1 MRIGHRLTIGFGVI
15 LLLMSGMILFITM
28 SLNRADRVQKLV
40 VIHTHDLKTCDELKE
55 YIQRW
60 LISIEYIL
68 KKKDTSNLDYH
79 EIMEVSIEN
88 KLKGI
93 SCNIYDKEA
102 VALFKRTW
110 QFFNNIKT
118 LDDDAT
124 TRLKSGNNVTT
135 IERDNWNNKFEAD
148 ALEFTKTFY
157 NLHEKITT
165 SYNLAIS
172 YGEKVLRRCWFAIY
186 VITPLTIV
194 ISGVFGYFITRG
206 VTRPLNLLNTSIKRI
221 ASGSYDIKISPNFSA
236 EINEVFNVFN
246 DMSLKLDE
254 ANKRLVQLS
263 IKDELTGMYNRRY
276 FDETL
281 EREVLRSKRLRHPL
295 CLLFIDIDKFKHFND
310 AYGHVEGDKV
320 LQCLGKL
327 IIEQVRNGIDIPCR
341 YGGEEFT
348 IILPETRRISA
359 VTVANRIF
367 QNFRGAK
374 FHIATKDE
382 PVQKTISVGV
392 AEIEYK
398 DDAKTFLVHADKA
411 MYEAKKLGGNRVCEY
426 RA

>member
-1 MRIGHRLTIGFGVI
+1 
-15 LLLMSGMILFITM
+15 MSGMILFVTM

-60 LISIEYIL
+60 LISVEYIL
-68 KKKDTSNLDYH
+68 KKRDTSNLDYH

-102 VALFKRTW
+102 VVLFKRTR

-135 IERDNWNNKFEAD
+135 IEMDNWNNKFEAD
-148 ALEFTKTFY
+148 APEFTKTFY

-194 ISGVFGYFITRG
+194 TSGVFGYFITRG

-221 ASGSYDIKISPNFSA
+221 ASGSYDIKISPKYSA

-276 FDETL
+276 FDEAL

-320 LQCLGKL
+320 LEFLGKL

-348 IILPETRRISA
+348 IIVPETRRISA

-367 QNFRGAK
+367 QNFRGVK

-392 AEIEYK
+392 AELEYK
-398 DDAKTFLVHADKA
+398 DDAKTLLVHADKA
-411 MYEAKKLGGNRVCEY
+411 MYEAKKFGGNRVCEY

>member
-15 LLLMSGMILFITM
+15 LLLMSGMILFVTM

-60 LISIEYIL
+60 LISVEYIL
-68 KKKDTSNLDYH
+68 KKRDTSNLDYH

-102 VALFKRTW
+102 VVLFKRTR

-135 IERDNWNNKFEAD
+135 IEMDNWNNKFEAD
-148 ALEFTKTFY
+148 APEFTKTFY

-194 ISGVFGYFITRG
+194 TSGVFGYFITRG

-221 ASGSYDIKISPNFSA
+221 ASGSYDIKISPKYSA

-276 FDETL
+276 FDEAL

-320 LQCLGKL
+320 LEFLGKL

-348 IILPETRRISA
+348 IIVPETRRISA

-367 QNFRGAK
+367 QNFRGVK

-392 AEIEYK
+392 AELEYK
-398 DDAKTFLVHADKA
+398 DDAKTLLVHADKA
-411 MYEAKKLGGNRVCEY
+411 MYEAKKFGGNRVCEY